1 MRANASVT
9 SCTPT
14 SADAKQAREHHS
26 QKEMRTVLLF
36 TPDLL
41 LLIDS
46 EALLPIG
53 AFAILYKLLARGKE
67 DELPEETDSADEWV
81 DAMNS

>member
-1 MRANASVT
+1 
-9 SCTPT
+9 
-14 SADAKQAREHHS
+14 
-26 QKEMRTVLLF
+26 MRTVLLF

-67 DELPEETDSADEWV
+67 DELPEEIDSADEWV